1 MTTGKRL
8 LAKVAP
14 FAAMVRGVAHP
25 HRIAI
30 VYLLAHDPMWIKDL
44 KNHLGIPQNLVS
56 HHVKQMMRAGW
67 LKKIRI
73 GKHVEYSLN
82 EKIFKELPKLLDDTP
97 FLRGKK

>member
-14 FAAMVRGVAHP
+14 FADMVRGIAHP

-30 VYLLAHDPMWIKDL
+30 VYLLAHDPLWIKDL

-56 HHVKQMMRAGW
+56 HHVKQMMKAGW
-67 LKKIRI
+67 LKKERI

-82 EKIFKELPKLLDDTP
+82 EKIFKEIPKLLEETP
-97 FLRGKK
+97 LYRNKK